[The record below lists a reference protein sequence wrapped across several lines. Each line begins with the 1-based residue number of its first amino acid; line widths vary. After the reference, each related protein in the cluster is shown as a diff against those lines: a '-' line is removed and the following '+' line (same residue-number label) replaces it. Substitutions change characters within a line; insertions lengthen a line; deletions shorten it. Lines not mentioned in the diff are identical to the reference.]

1 MPRPVI
7 IESKKQLKIKSLTL
21 PILRQ
26 SLGLR
31 NNPPEVVGGLVRGQN
46 PVVRPRLDNHKLRAR
61 TNILQDLVTGTSV
74 FPTRQITH
82 LAQQPEDTLPILRL
96 HRDDYIYPYH
106 IIFSSF
112 GAQNYGYF
120 RNFVLK

>member
-7 IESKKQLKIKSLTL
+7 IESKKQLKIKSQTL

-31 NNPPEVVGGLVRGQN
+31 NNPPEVVGGLVRSQN

-106 IIFSSF
+106 NIRIFRGAKLRIFS
-112 GAQNYGYF
+112 
-120 RNFVLK
+120 